1 MLNTLILVDQ
11 SGVILL
17 RGNHTQHQQTGQSGR
32 KIRSGRW
39 LIVYTFAAVA
49 AFGWLLWQ
57 SGVAGAIYQTMSR
70 TAQGSKALI
79 ALDAGH
85 GGFDPGKVGS
95 AGTEEKG
102 VNLAITLKLKK
113 ILERSGYS
121 VILTRDSDTALCTGE
136 ESNKK
141 MTDLK
146 ARVDRIEQSGCA
158 LAVSIHQNSYSAG
171 TSGAQV
177 FYYAPSGSSQES
189 EQKRLAGI
197 LQNTIRDRI
206 GDGNRR
212 VEKGNSSYYML
223 KNISCP
229 FVIVECGFL
238 SNPTEEALLA
248 SEEYQEKMA
257 QAIAE
262 GIEAYLYRL

>member
-1 MLNTLILVDQ
+1 MLIYAIAALV
-11 SGVILL
+11 S
-17 RGNHTQHQQTGQSGR
+17 
-32 KIRSGRW
+32 
-39 LIVYTFAAVA
+39 
-49 AFGWLLWQ
+49 FGWLFWQ
-57 SGVAGAIYQTMSR
+57 SGAADAIYQTMSR
-70 TAQGSKALI
+70 TASGSKAVI
-79 ALDAGH
+79 TLDAGH
-85 GGFDPGKVGS
+85 GGFDPGKVGC
-95 AGTEEKG
+95 AGSKEKDI
-102 VNLAITLKLKK
+102 NLAITLKLKK
-113 ILERSGYS
+113 ILERSGYT
-121 VILTRDSDTALCTGE
+121 VVLTRDTDTALCTGE

-146 ARVDRIEQSGCA
+146 ARVDCIEQSGCA

-177 FYYAPSGSSQES
+177 FYYAPAGGSQES
-189 EQKRLAGI
+189 EQKRFAGI

-238 SNPTEEALLA
+238 SNPSEEALLNDE
-248 SEEYQEKMA
+248 SYQTQMA
-257 QAIAE
+257 QAVAE
-262 GIEAYLYRL
+262 GIEEYLYQ